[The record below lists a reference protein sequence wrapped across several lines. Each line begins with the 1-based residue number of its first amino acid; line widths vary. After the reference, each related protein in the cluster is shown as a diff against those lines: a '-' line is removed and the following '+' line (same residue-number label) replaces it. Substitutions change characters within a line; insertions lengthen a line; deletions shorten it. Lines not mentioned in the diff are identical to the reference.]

1 MGSKSSKG
9 SCSNSSY
16 SSRSREG
23 SDVEILDEKDDRIL
37 KIEYVYDY
45 HNKNSYGLILET
57 EGFFYSVKYNS
68 SKKDLCSKRTKK
80 FSEAKDFIDKNGNFF
95 YGNLEFDS
103 NIKLGEFGE
112 IIDDLNGCGND
123 DEFIEQIKEKIKK
136 SNGMKYSNYSP
147 SICKEG
153 FEKILSVTK
162 VVIPYKGRAG
172 VKAARAVGRIFTFNL
187 INLSESVRQDLEHWG
202 LIFETEHYYHVVQ
215 YCDKGIKTMK
225 STSWK
230 DCKESIYNLA
240 LNPYDTWTEKVSF
253 RSGLDLSDVQRYT
266 RDLIPLFN
274 ENNYNAFTNNCQ
286 YFVKAFLKKI
296 S

>member
-1 MGSKSSKG
+1 MGSQSSSSSS
-9 SCSNSSY
+9 SCSSCCSY
-16 SSRSREG
+16 SSGWNLVSSQ
-23 SDVEILDEKDDRIL
+23 SD
-37 KIEYVYDY
+37 
-45 HNKNSYGLILET
+45 
-57 EGFFYSVKYNS
+57 
-68 SKKDLCSKRTKK
+68 
-80 FSEAKDFIDKNGNFF
+80 NGNE
-95 YGNLEFDS
+95 N
-103 NIKLGEFGE
+103 
-112 IIDDLNGCGND
+112 
-123 DEFIEQIKEKIKK
+123 
-136 SNGMKYSNYSP
+136 
-147 SICKEG
+147 
-153 FEKILSVTK
+153 ILSVTK
-162 VVIPYKGRAG
+162 VVIPYRGRAG
-172 VKAARAVGRIFTFNL
+172 VKVGRIFGSIITLGLVN
-187 INLSESVRQDLEHWG
+187 ISESVRQDLEHWG